1 MIQQDFK
8 QSMRFLAASV
18 NIISTA
24 HEGKKFAM
32 TATSVTSLSM
42 DPPSLLVCVNKNA
55 SIHDTLI
62 CDGQQFC
69 VNLLSK
75 GQEDIATTCSI
86 NEKEPERF
94 QFDDW
99 DTEDIPYLKSAQSN
113 IFCKVIDHFEHA
125 THTIFLGNVVKSTF
139 KDQFNTLIYADG
151 KYL

>member
-24 HEGKKFAM
+24 REGKKFAM

-62 CDGQQFC
+62 
-69 VNLLSK
+69 
-75 GQEDIATTCSI
+75 T

-113 IFCKVIDHFEHA
+113 IFCKVINHFEHA

>member
-62 CDGQQFC
+62 SDGQQFC

-113 IFCKVIDHFEHA
+113 IFCEVIDHFEHA

-139 KDQFNTLIYADG
+139 KEQFNTLIYPDG
-151 KYL
+151 KNI

>member
-62 CDGQQFC
+62 SDGQQFC

-94 QFDDW
+94 QFDAW

-113 IFCKVIDHFEHA
+113 IFCEVIDHFEHA

-151 KYL
+151 KYI

>member
-62 CDGQQFC
+62 TDGQQFC

-99 DTEDIPYLKSAQSN
+99 DTKRYSIPK
-113 IFCKVIDHFEHA
+113 KR
-125 THTIFLGNVVKSTF
+125 TIKYFL
-139 KDQFNTLIYADG
+139 
-151 KYL
+151 

>member
-24 HEGKKFAM
+24 REGKKFAM

-42 DPPSLLVCVNKNA
+42 DPPSLLICVNKNA

-62 CDGQQFC
+62 TDGQQFC

-99 DTEDIPYLKSAQSN
+99 DTEDIPFLKSAQSN
-113 IFCKVIDHFEHA
+113 IFCKVIESVWRSMSRNYLF
-125 THTIFLGNVVKSTF
+125 FMFNVKVFQNLFS
-139 KDQFNTLIYADG
+139 
-151 KYL
+151 

>member
-62 CDGQQFC
+62 TDGQQFC

-75 GQEDIATTCSI
+75 AKRILQQPAASMKKSLKDFNLMIG
-86 NEKEPERF
+86 
-94 QFDDW
+94 
-99 DTEDIPYLKSAQSN
+99 IPK
-113 IFCKVIDHFEHA
+113 IF
-125 THTIFLGNVVKSTF
+125 HT
-139 KDQFNTLIYADG
+139 
-151 KYL
+151 

>member
-18 NIISTA
+18 NVISTA

-62 CDGQQFC
+62 TDGQQFC

-99 DTEDIPYLKSAQSN
+99 NTEDVPYLKSAPVSY
-113 IFCKVIDHFEHA
+113 
-125 THTIFLGNVVKSTF
+125 THLRAHET
-139 KDQFNTLIYADG
+139 
-151 KYL
+151 